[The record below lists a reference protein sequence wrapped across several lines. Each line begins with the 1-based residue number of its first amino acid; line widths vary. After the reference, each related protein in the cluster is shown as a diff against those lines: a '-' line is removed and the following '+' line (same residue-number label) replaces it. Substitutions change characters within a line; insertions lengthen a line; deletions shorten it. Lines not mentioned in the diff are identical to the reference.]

1 MADENSTPAR
11 PAHGNT
17 VVSPPRTTA
26 PEHPS
31 CPGMGDWN
39 GRSPD
44 FRVVAGLPPSRP
56 LKARSV
62 ASGRRL
68 NGYSCGG
75 SRGFGRQVGLTVFP
89 FHPPRGGTSS
99 GRETS
104 RHPRWR
110 QSRKPACPNN
120 FESAAVSPQ
129 KTAKPDR
136 ILSAGFDNETRTAWM
151 PFQFHAPALF
161 SSRNSPRRRPC

>member
-110 QSRKPACPNN
+110 QSRKPACRNN
-120 FESAAVSPQ
+120 FEAPPSARKKQRNRAASCRLALTMKEGPPW
-129 KTAKPDR
+129 T
-136 ILSAGFDNETRTAWM
+136 

-161 SSRNSPRRRPC
+161 SSRNSPRHRPC